1 MSDKSKYKRKL
12 VHMALKSSFIYLT
25 MIMSLRTG
33 ILLLLLVESK
43 NGYSSKLAYL
53 KSNSGNIS
61 NSMTRTS
68 MVRIKVKLDKIDWQQ
83 QQQQPIILVER
94 NSLLEWSHPDFLSLK
109 THFSNST
116 RFVSIKYAAV
126 QSSVVSGRYRE
137 QTPCPRNQVLCTY
150 SLPGILPNW
159 QMVPDD
165 LK

>member
-1 MSDKSKYKRKL
+1 MSDNSKYKRKL
-12 VHMALKSSFIYLT
+12 LHMALKSSFIYLT

-43 NGYSSKLAYL
+43 DGYSSKLAYL

-94 NSLLEWSHPDFLSLK
+94 NSLLE
-109 THFSNST
+109 
-116 RFVSIKYAAV
+116 
-126 QSSVVSGRYRE
+126 
-137 QTPCPRNQVLCTY
+137 
-150 SLPGILPNW
+150 
-159 QMVPDD
+159 
-165 LK
+165 